1 MGKLKLTIFAL
12 LPLIVG
18 CATLGVHNKK
28 DKFLQTSRA
37 FENAMRWS
45 DFDSAKAFIK
55 DSETADKSTDI
66 SDLKMIRVTD
76 YQVKRTMVA
85 SDETEVFQLV
95 DIQYY
100 RVDSLI
106 VRTLQDRQL
115 WRWNPDEKM
124 WYLKSGFPNFK

>member
-1 MGKLKLTIFAL
+1 MGKSKLTILGL
-12 LPLIVG
+12 LLLIAG
-18 CATLGVHNKK
+18 CAGLAGYHKK
-28 DKFLQTSRA
+28 DKFFQTSRA

-45 DFDSAKAFIK
+45 DFDSAKAFLK
-55 DSETADKSTDI
+55 DSETEDKLADEAK
-66 SDLKMIRVTD
+66 LKMIRVTD
-76 YQVKRTMVA
+76 YQVKETMVA
-85 SDETEVFQLV
+85 SDETEVLQLV

-115 WRWNPDEKM
+115 WQWNSDKKM